1 MPLFSSTYLKKA
13 KKVATPTRK
22 SANLISESFLSV
34 RKFMDQTLLDTMR
47 VIALPTKTNFRGI
60 NIREVALFQG
70 EFGWGEFSPFLEYDH
85 AESAPWLA
93 CAIEAATKPRP
104 QLYRNSVKVNG
115 TIPATNDKNVIK
127 ALVETYQGV
136 TTFKVKVGDN
146 LSEDI
151 ARLAQIRSLGRKIKI
166 RIDVNG
172 LWSVKDALTNLY
184 TFYEEVGPFEYVE
197 QPCATLEELRE
208 LKASIRIPIK
218 IAVDEVLRKAK
229 DPFAVDL
236 TGAADLVM
244 LKVQPLGGIA
254 RAHKLAEHHK
264 LPVVVSSALE
274 SAVGINYGLQL
285 AASFPEMNFDCGLG
299 TGSLLAANVA
309 DLPIVDGQIEITD
322 VEPEF
327 NGYEVAPDRFE
338 WWKNR
343 VMKTAELL

>member
-1 MPLFSSTYLKKA
+1 MDLSL
-13 KKVATPTRK
+13 
-22 SANLISESFLSV
+22 LES
-34 RKFMDQTLLDTMR
+34 MR
-47 VIALPTKTNFRGI
+47 VIALPTKTNFRGV
-60 NIREVALFQG
+60 NVREVALFRG
-70 EFGWGEFSPFLEYDH
+70 EYGWGEFSPFLEYDYQ
-85 AESAPWLA
+85 ECAPWLM

-104 QLYRNSVKVNG
+104 QLYRNSVRVNG
-115 TIPATNDKNVIK
+115 TIPATNDKSVIK
-127 ALVETYQGV
+127 SLVETYQGV
-136 TTFKVKVGDN
+136 KTFKVKVGDN
-146 LSEDI
+146 LGEDI
-151 ARLAQIRSLGRKIKI
+151 VRLAQIRSLGRDIKI

-184 TFYEEVGPFEYVE
+184 AFYEEVGPFEYVE

-208 LKASIRIPIK
+208 LKASIHIPLK

-229 DPFAVDL
+229 DPFAIDL
-236 TGAADLVM
+236 SGAADFVM

-254 RAHKLAEHHK
+254 RAHQLAEHHK

-299 TGSLLAANVA
+299 TGSLLGADVA
-309 DLPIVDGQIEITD
+309 SLPIVNGEIEITE
-322 VEPEF
+322 VEPDF
-327 NGYEVAPDRFE
+327 NGYEVAPERYE